1 MWINPQKNTI
11 SRAGAWCTHGFA
23 DWKKLMVR
31 IYMVQVVG
39 GNEDTKECGKQWE
52 RLSEKL

>member
-11 SRAGAWCTHGFA
+11 SHAGVWCTHGFA
-23 DWKKLMVR
+23 DWKKSMVR